1 LYKDYIN
8 QINQTKINQH
18 MSNLSRITRIV
29 LCVFLFTNIQSPYT
43 CFANNVQEKINYVN
57 QVDYKAKALNN
68 YKEDG
73 LKDLLEFNNIALKQ
87 NVDSVPVFKKLAI
100 INAELKNPEQAFQ
113 YANKYINNTLDFSI
127 LHNDSF
133 DNIQDS
139 NEFKL
144 LIKRYLIKFD
154 FFSFIYL
161 YIALI
166 GFFLVIILNFKKR
179 VDKTANIL
187 ISCFVLVH
195 VLFVIEYVLYLTNVQ
210 YTYPH
215 TYLFSS
221 SLALLYG
228 PLLFFYFKRVSQG
241 YVLKKSDVL
250 HFLPTVIL
258 IVFVLWPIYSLNAT
272 EKIKMMLGT
281 SYSHRYFWLFVFIP
295 KLLSLIIYGFFI
307 GKLYFAKIKNT
318 KKDNIEKVT
327 INWEKNVFRI
337 HLVYV
342 FSYLIYGLSISLL
355 GESASIIYNSHVAAM
370 SVMILYV
377 AYMAYVQPKIFS
389 EGFIIL
395 NKINKYEKSGLT
407 ESLSK
412 ELSENLFKL
421 FIDEKIYKDNGISLE
436 SLSDKLGTTRHNA
449 SQIINESFNMNFFE
463 LINKFR
469 IEEAIN
475 ILESDLYGNL
485 HIIDVAYEVGFN
497 NKVTFNKAFKK
508 QTSQTPS
515 EFIASL
521 CSVSKS
527 VNC

>member
-1 LYKDYIN
+1 
-8 QINQTKINQH
+8 
-18 MSNLSRITRIV
+18 MSNLLQITRIV
-29 LCVFLFTNIQSPYT
+29 LCMFLFSNILNPIT
-43 CFANNVQEKINYVN
+43 CFGSNVQEAINYVN
-57 QVDYKAKALNN
+57 QVDYKAKALEN
-68 YKEDG
+68 YKEEG
-73 LKDLLEFNNIALKQ
+73 LQDLLEFNKNELKQ

-113 YANKYINNTLDFSI
+113 YANKYINNTFDFSI

-139 NEFKL
+139 NEFKQ
-144 LIKRYLIKFD
+144 LIEKYLIKFD
-154 FFSFIYL
+154 FFSFLYL

-166 GFFLVIILNFKKR
+166 GFFLVIVLNLKKR
-179 VDKTANIL
+179 VDKAANIL
-187 ISCFVLVH
+187 ISSFVLVH
-195 VLFVIEYVLYLTNVQ
+195 VLFVIEYVLYLTNIQ
-210 YTYPH
+210 YQYPH

-221 SLALLYG
+221 SLALMYG
-228 PLLFFYFKRVSQG
+228 PLLFLYFKRVTQG
-241 YVLKKSDVL
+241 YVFKKSDIL
-250 HFLPTVIL
+250 HFFPTAIL
-258 IVFVLWPIYSLNAT
+258 IAFVLWPIYSLNAT

-281 SYSHRYFWLFVFIP
+281 STSHKYFWLFVFIP
-295 KLLSLIIYGFFI
+295 KLLSLIIYGLLI
-307 GKLYFAKIKNT
+307 GKLHYAKIKNSGKENT
-318 KKDNIEKVT
+318 EKAT
-327 INWEKNVFRI
+327 ITWEKNIFRI

-377 AYMAYVQPKIFS
+377 AYMAYAQPKIFS
-389 EGFIIL
+389 EGFIL
-395 NKINKYEKSGLT
+395 NKISKYEKSGLT

-421 FIDEKIYKDNGISLE
+421 FIDDKIYKDNGISLE
-436 SLSDKLGTTRHNA
+436 SLSDKLGTTRHNT

-469 IEEAIN
+469 IDEAIN
-475 ILESDLYGNL
+475 ILQSDLYGNL

-515 EFIASL
+515 EFIASIYN
-521 CSVSKS
+521 SSKS